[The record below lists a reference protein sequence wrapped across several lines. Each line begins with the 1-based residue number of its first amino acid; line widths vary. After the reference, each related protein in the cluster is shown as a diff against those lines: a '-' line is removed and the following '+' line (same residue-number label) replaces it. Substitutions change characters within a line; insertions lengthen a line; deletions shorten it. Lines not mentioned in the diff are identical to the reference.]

1 MSHLDRLRKSIEDM
15 TLDELREHVRQIR
28 ADRRI
33 SKAGPR
39 KEVKIRIKR
48 GDTSKTKAKKALDK
62 MTPEQ
67 MEALLRELEGDDAGT
82 GNQA

>member
-33 SKAGPR
+33 SKVGPR
-39 KEVKIRIKR
+39 KEAKIRIKR

-82 GNQA
+82 GDQA

>member
-1 MSHLDRLRKSIEDM
+1 MGHLDRLRKSIESM
-15 TLDELREHVRQIR
+15 TLEELREHVRQVR

-39 KEVKIRIKR
+39 KEAKTRVRR
-48 GDTSKTKAKKALDK
+48 SDTSKTKAKKALDK

-67 MEALLRELEGDDAGT
+67 MEALLRELEGDAGT
-82 GNQA
+82 GDQA